1 MLRHIKRIFFLMLLR
16 KCVKLYLSQGTRTQ
30 TQQLLIPTTALEGG
44 AASPLHLYRERVRD
58 SASYLHRE
66 RVRGSASHLHRERV
80 GDSASYL
87 YRERVGGQ
95 AWLRKKQPHPC
106 TPFRTTP
113 ALFSH
118 YCNLESEP
126 HPNVKLPKT

>member
-1 MLRHIKRIFFLMLLR
+1 MLLR

-58 SASYLHRE
+58 
-66 RVRGSASHLHRERV
+66 SASHLHRERV